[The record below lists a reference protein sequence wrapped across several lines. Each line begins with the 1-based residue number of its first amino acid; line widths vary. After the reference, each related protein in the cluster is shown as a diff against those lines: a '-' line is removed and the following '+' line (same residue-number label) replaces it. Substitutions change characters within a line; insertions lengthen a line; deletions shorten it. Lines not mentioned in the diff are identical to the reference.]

1 MKLLDVGVKAPNF
14 KLQNQDAQW
23 VKLSDFKGQKVLLYF
38 YPKALTPGC
47 TTQACSLTQAK
58 KKFDS
63 QSIIILGVSGD
74 SVEKLK
80 KFQLK
85 EKLNFDLL
93 GDETHEMLEAYGV
106 WGLKKMMGRSYQGIF
121 RVSYLIGEDGRI
133 LHVMPKVNTKTHHQ
147 DILDLLK

>member
-1 MKLLDVGVKAPNF
+1 MNLLEVGTKAPSF
-14 KLQNQDAQW
+14 KLKNQDDQW

-38 YPKALTPGC
+38 YPKAMTPGC
-47 TTQACSLTQAK
+47 TTQACSLSLAK

-63 QSIIILGVSGD
+63 KSIVILGVSAD

-85 EKLNFDLL
+85 EKINFDLL
-93 GDETHEMLEAYGV
+93 GDESHEMLEAYGV

-121 RVSYLIGEDGRI
+121 RVSYIIGEDGKI
-133 LHVMPKVNTKTHHQ
+133 AHVMAKVNTKTHHQ
-147 DILDLLK
+147 DVLNLL